1 MRLKK
6 WYNNWSV
13 VHGQSFNCLL
23 LGQFMWL
30 VTTVEWKSMSYSSLI
45 LLIIDQFVV
54 VLGKYVC
61 CWTPPQ
67 VGSNVWRWNKKSKN
81 IIYTYVQI
89 YVHNDCTIAW
99 YLYLYLIFDFE
110 YLSMAMDV
118 SGSSVVGF
126 FFFLN
131 HLCH

>member
-1 MRLKK
+1 
-6 WYNNWSV
+6 
-13 VHGQSFNCLL
+13 
-23 LGQFMWL
+23 MWL

-61 CWTPPQ
+61 CWT
-67 VGSNVWRWNKKSKN
+67 VWRWNKKSKN

-118 SGSSVVGF
+118 SGSSVVGL